1 MRTGGY
7 DEQESVNKKQI
18 KDPVFFGRILVE
30 SGDAM
35 ARSKV
40 QEDWSGEDE
49 FKEELCKVML
59 AKKGEYYLKFS

>member
-1 MRTGGY
+1 MKTGGY

-49 FKEELCKVML
+49 LCKVML
-59 AKKGEYYLKFS
+59 AKKGEFYLKFS